1 MADTNTEAKEKLVE
15 QDLKT
20 IADAPKKGAVP
31 GEKSHIEQD
40 FDDLGSAV
48 VSPVDP
54 RKGPSDANKD
64 NKPVKQVVNAKA
76 LPGHQ
81 KANDD
86 TEAGVQKADEPSDVD
101 GPDKAKVRKTTSEA
115 KTVKKEEEKPSKK
128 VKADGAIDE
137 KEVSEKIEPK
147 VDEKDI
153 DKRVKDIDVKEDVA
167 ALVDGDS
174 DLSDEFKLKAATIF
188 ESAVK
193 AKVKDEII
201 RLEKEYNKKIDTE
214 TSKLKEGLVEKVDSY
229 LNYVVEEWMKENEL
243 AIERGIKGEIAED
256 FISGLKKLF
265 EDHYIDVPDE
275 KYNILED
282 QASKIENLDKT
293 LNEQIDKNV
302 TLNKEVGSFKRD
314 EILSKSSK
322 DLADTQKEKF
332 SKLAENIEYKDA
344 EDFEKKVSQIKESYF
359 PKKSNAK
366 SDDVVDD
373 ISATKTDKNLN
384 NAMSAYSAA
393 ISKTKDIKLSTT

>member
-1 MADTNTEAKEKLVE
+1 MADTKTEAKEQLNE
-15 QDLKT
+15 QESAT
-20 IADAPKKGAVP
+20 ITDAPKKGAVP
-31 GEKSHIEQD
+31 GEQSHIGQN

-48 VSPVDP
+48 VSPVDA

-64 NKPVKQVVNAKA
+64 NKAVKQVVNAKA

-81 KANDD
+81 AANDD
-86 TEAGVQKADEPSDVD
+86 TEAGVQKADEPSDED

-115 KTVKKEEEKPSKK
+115 KTVKKEVSEKPKK

-137 KEVSEKIEPK
+137 KEISEKSGPE
-147 VDEKDI
+147 VDEKEI
-153 DKRVKDIDVKEDVA
+153 DKRVKDISVKEDVS

-201 RLEKEYNKKIDTE
+201 RLEKEYGNKIETE
-214 TSKLKEGLVEKVDSY
+214 TAKLKEGLVEKVDSY

-282 QASKIENLDKT
+282 QAGKIENLDKK

-302 TLNKEVGSFKRD
+302 TLNKEVGTFKRE

-332 SKLAENIEYKDA
+332 FKLTENVDYKDA

-359 PKKSNAK
+359 PKKSKVK

-373 ISATKTDKNLN
+373 VSATKTDKNLN
-384 NAMSAYSAA
+384 DAMSAYSAA
-393 ISKTKDIKLSTT
+393 ITKTKDIKLSVN

>member
-1 MADTNTEAKEKLVE
+1 MADTNTEAKEQLVE
-15 QDLKT
+15 QDPNT
-20 IADAPKKGAVP
+20 ITDAPKKGAVP

-48 VSPVDP
+48 VSPVDA

-64 NKPVKQVVNAKA
+64 NKAVKQVVNAKA

-81 KANDD
+81 TANDD
-86 TEAGVQKADEPSDVD
+86 TEAGVQKADEPSDED

-137 KEVSEKIEPK
+137 KEISEKSKLE
-147 VDEKDI
+147 VI
-153 DKRVKDIDVKEDVA
+153 DKRVKDIDVKEDVS

-201 RLEKEYNKKIDTE
+201 RLEKEYNNKIDTE

-314 EILSKSSK
+314 DILSKSSK
-322 DLADTQKEKF
+322 DLVDTQKEKF
-332 SKLAENIEYKDA
+332 SKLTENIEYKDA

-393 ISKTKDIKLSTT
+393 ISKTKDIKLSVN

>member
-1 MADTNTEAKEKLVE
+1 MADTKTEAKEQLNE
-15 QDLKT
+15 QDPAT

-31 GEKSHIEQD
+31 GEQSHIGQD

-48 VSPVDP
+48 VSPVDA

-64 NKPVKQVVNAKA
+64 NKAVKQVVNAKA

-81 KANDD
+81 AANDD
-86 TEAGVQKADEPSDVD
+86 TEAGVQKADEPSDED

-115 KTVKKEEEKPSKK
+115 KAVKKEVSEKPKK

-137 KEVSEKIEPK
+137 KEISEKSDPK
-147 VDEKDI
+147 AI

-174 DLSDEFKLKAATIF
+174 DLSDEFKRKAATIF

-201 RLEKEYNKKIDTE
+201 RLEKEYGNKVETE
-214 TSKLKEGLVEKVDSY
+214 TAKLKEGLVEKVDSY

-282 QASKIENLDKT
+282 QAGKIENLDKK

-302 TLNKEVGSFKRD
+302 TLNKEVGTFKRE

-332 SKLAENIEYKDA
+332 FKLTENVDYKDA

-359 PKKSNAK
+359 PKKSKVK

-373 ISATKTDKNLN
+373 VSATKTDKNLN
-384 NAMSAYSAA
+384 DAMSAYSAA
-393 ISKTKDIKLSTT
+393 ITKTKDIKLSVN

>member
-1 MADTNTEAKEKLVE
+1 MADTKTEAKEQLNE
-15 QDLKT
+15 QDPAT

-31 GEKSHIEQD
+31 GEKSHIGQT

-48 VSPVDP
+48 VSPVDA

-64 NKPVKQVVNAKA
+64 NKAVKQVVNAKA

-81 KANDD
+81 TANDD
-86 TEAGVQKADEPSDVD
+86 TEAGVQKADEPSDED

-115 KTVKKEEEKPSKK
+115 KTVKKEVSEKPKK

-137 KEVSEKIEPK
+137 KEISEKSDPK
-147 VDEKDI
+147 AI

-201 RLEKEYNKKIDTE
+201 RLEKEYGKKVETE
-214 TSKLKEGLVEKVDSY
+214 TAKLKEGLVEKVDSY

-282 QASKIENLDKT
+282 QASKIENLDKK

-302 TLNKEVGSFKRD
+302 NLNKEVGTFKRE

-332 SKLAENIEYKDA
+332 EKLTENIEYKDA

-359 PKKSNAK
+359 PKKSKAK

-373 ISATKTDKNLN
+373 VSATKTDENLN
-384 NAMSAYSAA
+384 DAMSAYSAA
-393 ISKTKDIKLSTT
+393 ISKTKDIKLSN

>member
-1 MADTNTEAKEKLVE
+1 MADTKTEAKEQLNE
-15 QDLKT
+15 QDPAT

-31 GEKSHIEQD
+31 GEKSHIGQT

-48 VSPVDP
+48 VSPVDA

-64 NKPVKQVVNAKA
+64 NKAVKQVVNAKA

-81 KANDD
+81 TANDD
-86 TEAGVQKADEPSDVD
+86 TEAGVQKADEPSDED

-115 KTVKKEEEKPSKK
+115 KTVKKEVSEKPKK

-137 KEVSEKIEPK
+137 KEISEKSDPK
-147 VDEKDI
+147 AI
-153 DKRVKDIDVKEDVA
+153 DKRVKDIDVKEDVK

-201 RLEKEYNKKIDTE
+201 RLEKEYGKKVETE
-214 TSKLKEGLVEKVDSY
+214 TAKLKEGLVEKVDSY

-282 QASKIENLDKT
+282 QASKIENLDKK

-302 TLNKEVGSFKRD
+302 NLNKEVGTFKRE

-332 SKLAENIEYKDA
+332 EKLTENIEYKDA

-359 PKKSNAK
+359 PKKSKAK

-373 ISATKTDKNLN
+373 VSATKTDENLN
-384 NAMSAYSAA
+384 DAMSAYSAA
-393 ISKTKDIKLSTT
+393 ISKTKDIKLSN

>member
-1 MADTNTEAKEKLVE
+1 MADTKTEAKEQLNE
-15 QDLKT
+15 QDPAT

-31 GEKSHIEQD
+31 GEQSHIGQD

-48 VSPVDP
+48 VSPVDA

-64 NKPVKQVVNAKA
+64 NKAVKQVVNAKA

-81 KANDD
+81 TANDD
-86 TEAGVQKADEPSDVD
+86 TEAGVQKADEPSDED

-115 KTVKKEEEKPSKK
+115 KTVKKEVSEKPKK

-137 KEVSEKIEPK
+137 KEISEKSDPK
-147 VDEKDI
+147 AI
-153 DKRVKDIDVKEDVA
+153 DKRVKDIDVKEDVK

-201 RLEKEYNKKIDTE
+201 RLDKEYDKKVATE
-214 TSKLKEGLVEKVDSY
+214 TAKLKEGLVEKVDSY

-282 QASKIENLDKT
+282 QAGKIETLDKK

-302 TLNKEVGSFKRD
+302 NLNKEVGTFKRE

-332 SKLAENIEYKDA
+332 EKLTENIEYKDA

-359 PKKSNAK
+359 PKKSKAK

-373 ISATKTDKNLN
+373 VSATKTDENLN
-384 NAMSAYSAA
+384 DAMSAYSAA
-393 ISKTKDIKLSTT
+393 ISKTKDIKLSN

>member
-1 MADTNTEAKEKLVE
+1 MADTKTDAKEQLNE
-15 QDLKT
+15 QDPAT
-20 IADAPKKGAVP
+20 ITDAPKKGAVP
-31 GEKSHIEQD
+31 GEQSHIGQS

-48 VSPVDP
+48 VSPVDA

-64 NKPVKQVVNAKA
+64 NKAVKQVVNAKA

-81 KANDD
+81 AANDD
-86 TEAGVQKADEPSDVD
+86 TEAGVQKADEPSDED

-115 KTVKKEEEKPSKK
+115 KTVKKEVSEKPKK

-137 KEVSEKIEPK
+137 KEISEKSDPK
-147 VDEKDI
+147 AI

-174 DLSDEFKLKAATIF
+174 DLSDEFKRKAATIF

-201 RLEKEYNKKIDTE
+201 RLEKEYGNKIETE
-214 TSKLKEGLVEKVDSY
+214 TAKLKEGLVEKVDSY

-282 QASKIENLDKT
+282 QAGKIENLDKK

-302 TLNKEVGSFKRD
+302 TLNKEVGTFKRE

-332 SKLAENIEYKDA
+332 GKLTENIEYKDA

-359 PKKSNAK
+359 PKKSKAK

-373 ISATKTDKNLN
+373 ISATKTDENLN
-384 NAMSAYSAA
+384 DAMSAYSAA
-393 ISKTKDIKLSTT
+393 ISKTKDIKLSN

>member
-1 MADTNTEAKEKLVE
+1 MADTKTDAKEQLNE
-15 QDLKT
+15 QAPAT
-20 IADAPKKGAVP
+20 ITDAPKKGAVP
-31 GEKSHIEQD
+31 GEQSHIGQS

-48 VSPVDP
+48 VSPVDA

-64 NKPVKQVVNAKA
+64 NKAVKQVVNAKA

-81 KANDD
+81 AANDD
-86 TEAGVQKADEPSDVD
+86 TEAGVQKADEPSDED

-115 KTVKKEEEKPSKK
+115 KTVKKEVSEKPKK

-137 KEVSEKIEPK
+137 KEISEKSDPK
-147 VDEKDI
+147 AI

-174 DLSDEFKLKAATIF
+174 DLSDEFKRKAATIF

-201 RLEKEYNKKIDTE
+201 RLEKEYGNKVETE
-214 TSKLKEGLVEKVDSY
+214 TAKLKEGLVEKVDSY

-282 QASKIENLDKT
+282 QAGKIENLDKK

-302 TLNKEVGSFKRD
+302 TLNKEVGTFKRE

-332 SKLAENIEYKDA
+332 GKLTENIEYKDA

-359 PKKSNAK
+359 PKKSKAK

-373 ISATKTDKNLN
+373 ISATKTDENLN
-384 NAMSAYSAA
+384 DAMSAYSAA
-393 ISKTKDIKLSTT
+393 ISKTKDIKLSN

>member
-1 MADTNTEAKEKLVE
+1 MADTKTDAKEQLNE
-15 QDLKT
+15 QDPAT
-20 IADAPKKGAVP
+20 ITDAPKKGAVP
-31 GEKSHIEQD
+31 GEQSHIGQS

-48 VSPVDP
+48 VSPVDA

-64 NKPVKQVVNAKA
+64 NKAVKQVVNAKA
-76 LPGHQ
+76 LPGYQ
-81 KANDD
+81 AANDD
-86 TEAGVQKADEPSDVD
+86 TEAGVQKADEPSDED

-115 KTVKKEEEKPSKK
+115 KTVKKEVSEKPKK

-137 KEVSEKIEPK
+137 KEISEKSDPK
-147 VDEKDI
+147 AI

-174 DLSDEFKLKAATIF
+174 DLSDEFKRKAATIF

-201 RLEKEYNKKIDTE
+201 RLEKEYGNKVETE
-214 TSKLKEGLVEKVDSY
+214 TAKLKEGLVEKVDSY

-282 QASKIENLDKT
+282 QAGKIENLDKK

-302 TLNKEVGSFKRD
+302 TLNKEVGTFKRE

-332 SKLAENIEYKDA
+332 EKLTENIEYKDA

-359 PKKSNAK
+359 PKKSKAK

-373 ISATKTDKNLN
+373 VSATKTDENLN
-384 NAMSAYSAA
+384 DAMSAYSAA
-393 ISKTKDIKLSTT
+393 ISKTKDIKLSN

>member
-1 MADTNTEAKEKLVE
+1 MADTKTDAKEQLNE
-15 QDLKT
+15 QDPAT
-20 IADAPKKGAVP
+20 ITDAPKKGAVP
-31 GEKSHIEQD
+31 GEQSHIGQS

-48 VSPVDP
+48 VSPVDA

-64 NKPVKQVVNAKA
+64 NKAVKQVVNAKA

-81 KANDD
+81 AANDD
-86 TEAGVQKADEPSDVD
+86 TEAGVQKADEPSDED

-115 KTVKKEEEKPSKK
+115 KTVKKEVSEKPKK

-137 KEVSEKIEPK
+137 KEISEKSDPK
-147 VDEKDI
+147 AI

-174 DLSDEFKLKAATIF
+174 DLSDEFKRKAATIF

-201 RLEKEYNKKIDTE
+201 RLEKEYGNKVETE
-214 TSKLKEGLVEKVDSY
+214 TAKLKEGLVEKVDSY

-282 QASKIENLDKT
+282 QAGKIENLDKK

-302 TLNKEVGSFKRD
+302 TLNKEVGTFKRE

-332 SKLAENIEYKDA
+332 GKLTENIEYKDA

-359 PKKSNAK
+359 PKKSKAK

-373 ISATKTDKNLN
+373 ISATKTDENLN
-384 NAMSAYSAA
+384 DAMSAYSAA
-393 ISKTKDIKLSTT
+393 ISKTKDIKLSVN

>member
-1 MADTNTEAKEKLVE
+1 MADTNTEAKEQLNE
-15 QDLKT
+15 QDPKT
-20 IADAPKKGAVP
+20 ITDAPKKGAVP

-54 RKGPSDANKD
+54 RKGPSNANKD

-81 KANDD
+81 KMNDD
-86 TEAGVQKADEPSDVD
+86 TEAGVQKADEPSDED

-314 EILSKSSK
+314 EILGKSSK

-332 SKLAENIEYKDA
+332 SKLTENIEYKDA

-373 ISATKTDKNLN
+373 VSATKTDKNLN

>member
-153 DKRVKDIDVKEDVA
+153 DKRVKDIDVKEDVS

-302 TLNKEVGSFKRD
+302 TLNKEVGTFKRD
-314 EILSKSSK
+314 EILGKSSK

-332 SKLAENIEYKDA
+332 SKLTENIEYKDA

-373 ISATKTDKNLN
+373 VSATKTDKNLN

>member
-1 MADTNTEAKEKLVE
+1 MADTNTEAKEQLAE
-15 QDLKT
+15 QDPNT
-20 IADAPKKGAVP
+20 ITDAPKKGAVP

-64 NKPVKQVVNAKA
+64 NKAVKQVVNAKA

-81 KANDD
+81 TKNDD
-86 TEAGVQKADEPSDVD
+86 TEAGVQKADEPSDED

-137 KEVSEKIEPK
+137 KEISEKSKLE
-147 VDEKDI
+147 VI
-153 DKRVKDIDVKEDVA
+153 DKRVKDIDVKEDVS

-201 RLEKEYNKKIDTE
+201 RLEKEYNNKIDTE

-314 EILSKSSK
+314 DILSKSSK
-322 DLADTQKEKF
+322 DLVDTQKEKF
-332 SKLAENIEYKDA
+332 SKLTENIEYKDA

-393 ISKTKDIKLSTT
+393 ISKTKDIKLST

>member
-1 MADTNTEAKEKLVE
+1 MADTNTKAKEQLNE

-20 IADAPKKGAVP
+20 ITDAPKKGAVP

-54 RKGPSDANKD
+54 RKGPSDANKG

-81 KANDD
+81 TANDD
-86 TEAGVQKADEPSDVD
+86 TEAGVQKADEPSDKD

-137 KEVSEKIEPK
+137 KEISEKSKLE
-147 VDEKDI
+147 VI

-302 TLNKEVGSFKRD
+302 TLNKEVGTFKRD

-332 SKLAENIEYKDA
+332 SKLTENIEYKDA

-373 ISATKTDKNLN
+373 VSATKTDKNLN

-393 ISKTKDIKLSTT
+393 ISKTKDIKLSVT

>member
-1 MADTNTEAKEKLVE
+1 MADTKTEAKEQLNE
-15 QDLKT
+15 QDPAT

-31 GEKSHIEQD
+31 GEQSHIGQD

-48 VSPVDP
+48 VSPVDA

-64 NKPVKQVVNAKA
+64 NKAVKQVVNAKA

-81 KANDD
+81 AANDD
-86 TEAGVQKADEPSDVD
+86 TEAGVQKADEPSDED

-115 KTVKKEEEKPSKK
+115 KTVKKEVSEKPKK

-137 KEVSEKIEPK
+137 KEISEKSDPK
-147 VDEKDI
+147 AI

-174 DLSDEFKLKAATIF
+174 DLSDEFKRKAATIF

-201 RLEKEYNKKIDTE
+201 RLEKEYGNKVETE
-214 TSKLKEGLVEKVDSY
+214 TAKLKEGLVEKVDSY

-282 QASKIENLDKT
+282 QAGKIENLDKK

-302 TLNKEVGSFKRD
+302 NLNKEVGTYKRD
-314 EILSKSSK
+314 EILSKSSE

-332 SKLAENIEYKDA
+332 GKLTENIEYKDA

-359 PKKSNAK
+359 PKKSKAK

-373 ISATKTDKNLN
+373 ISATKTDENLN
-384 NAMSAYSAA
+384 DAMSAYSAA
-393 ISKTKDIKLSTT
+393 ISKTKDIKLSN

>member
-1 MADTNTEAKEKLVE
+1 MADTKTDAKEQLNE
-15 QDLKT
+15 QDPAT
-20 IADAPKKGAVP
+20 ITDAPKKGAVP
-31 GEKSHIEQD
+31 GEQSHIGQS

-48 VSPVDP
+48 VSPVDA

-64 NKPVKQVVNAKA
+64 NKAVKQVVNAKA

-81 KANDD
+81 AANDD
-86 TEAGVQKADEPSDVD
+86 TEAGVQKADEPSDED

-115 KTVKKEEEKPSKK
+115 KTVKKEVSEKPKK

-137 KEVSEKIEPK
+137 KEISEKSDPK
-147 VDEKDI
+147 AI

-174 DLSDEFKLKAATIF
+174 DLSDEFKRKAATIF

-201 RLEKEYNKKIDTE
+201 RLEKEYGNKVETE
-214 TSKLKEGLVEKVDSY
+214 TAKLKEGLVEKVDSY

-282 QASKIENLDKT
+282 QAGKIENLDKK

-302 TLNKEVGSFKRD
+302 TLNKEVGTFKRE

-332 SKLAENIEYKDA
+332 GKLTENIEYKDA

-359 PKKSNAK
+359 PKKSKAK

-373 ISATKTDKNLN
+373 ISATKTDENLN
-384 NAMSAYSAA
+384 DAMSAYSAA
-393 ISKTKDIKLSTT
+393 ISKTKDIKLSN

>member
-1 MADTNTEAKEKLVE
+1 MADTKTDAKEQLNE
-15 QDLKT
+15 QDPAT
-20 IADAPKKGAVP
+20 ITDAPKKGAVP
-31 GEKSHIEQD
+31 GEQSHIGQS

-48 VSPVDP
+48 VSPVDA

-64 NKPVKQVVNAKA
+64 NKAVKQVVNAKA

-81 KANDD
+81 AANDD
-86 TEAGVQKADEPSDVD
+86 TEAGVQKADEPSDED

-115 KTVKKEEEKPSKK
+115 KTVKKEVSEKPKK
-128 VKADGAIDE
+128 VKAYGAIDE
-137 KEVSEKIEPK
+137 KEISEKSDPK
-147 VDEKDI
+147 AI

-174 DLSDEFKLKAATIF
+174 DLSDEFKRKAATIF

-201 RLEKEYNKKIDTE
+201 RLEKEYGNKVETE
-214 TSKLKEGLVEKVDSY
+214 TAKLKEGLVEKVDSY

-282 QASKIENLDKT
+282 QAGKIENLDKK

-302 TLNKEVGSFKRD
+302 TLNKEVGTFKRE

-332 SKLAENIEYKDA
+332 EKLTENIEYKDA

-359 PKKSNAK
+359 PKKSKAK

-373 ISATKTDKNLN
+373 ISATKTDENLN
-384 NAMSAYSAA
+384 DAMSAYSAA
-393 ISKTKDIKLSTT
+393 ISKTKDIKLSN

>member
-1 MADTNTEAKEKLVE
+1 MADTKTEAKEQLNE
-15 QDLKT
+15 QDPAT
-20 IADAPKKGAVP
+20 ITDAPKKGAVP
-31 GEKSHIEQD
+31 GEKSHIGQT

-48 VSPVDP
+48 VSPVDA

-64 NKPVKQVVNAKA
+64 NKAVKQVVNAKA

-81 KANDD
+81 TANDD
-86 TEAGVQKADEPSDVD
+86 TEAGVQKADEPSDED

-115 KTVKKEEEKPSKK
+115 KTVKKEVSEKPKK

-137 KEVSEKIEPK
+137 KEISEKSDPK
-147 VDEKDI
+147 AI
-153 DKRVKDIDVKEDVA
+153 DKRVKDIDVKEDVK

-201 RLEKEYNKKIDTE
+201 RLEKEYGKKVETE
-214 TSKLKEGLVEKVDSY
+214 TAKLKEGLVEKVDSY

-282 QASKIENLDKT
+282 QAGKIEILDKK

-302 TLNKEVGSFKRD
+302 NLNKEVGTFKRE

-332 SKLAENIEYKDA
+332 EKLTENIEYKDA

-359 PKKSNAK
+359 PKKSKAK

-373 ISATKTDKNLN
+373 VSATKTDENLN
-384 NAMSAYSAA
+384 DAMSAYSAA
-393 ISKTKDIKLSTT
+393 ISKTKDIKLSN

>member
-1 MADTNTEAKEKLVE
+1 MADTKTDAKEQLNE
-15 QDLKT
+15 QDPAT
-20 IADAPKKGAVP
+20 ITDAPKKGAVP
-31 GEKSHIEQD
+31 GEQSHIGQS

-48 VSPVDP
+48 VSPVDA

-64 NKPVKQVVNAKA
+64 NKAVKQVVNAKA

-81 KANDD
+81 AANDD
-86 TEAGVQKADEPSDVD
+86 TEAGVQKADEPSDED

-115 KTVKKEEEKPSKK
+115 KTVKKEVSEKPKK

-137 KEVSEKIEPK
+137 KEISEKSDPK
-147 VDEKDI
+147 AI

-174 DLSDEFKLKAATIF
+174 DLSDEFKRKAATIF

-201 RLEKEYNKKIDTE
+201 RLEKEYGNKVETE
-214 TSKLKEGLVEKVDSY
+214 TAKLKEGLVEKVDSY

-282 QASKIENLDKT
+282 QAGKIENLDKK

-302 TLNKEVGSFKRD
+302 TLNKEVGTFKRE

-332 SKLAENIEYKDA
+332 EKLTENIEYKDA

-359 PKKSNAK
+359 PKKSKAK

-373 ISATKTDKNLN
+373 ISATKTDENLN
-384 NAMSAYSAA
+384 DAMSAYSAA
-393 ISKTKDIKLSTT
+393 ISKTKDIKLSN

>member
-1 MADTNTEAKEKLVE
+1 MADTKTEAKEQLNE
-15 QDLKT
+15 QESAT
-20 IADAPKKGAVP
+20 ITDAPKKGAVP
-31 GEKSHIEQD
+31 GEQSHIGQD

-48 VSPVDP
+48 VSPVDA

-64 NKPVKQVVNAKA
+64 NKAVKQVVNAKA

-81 KANDD
+81 AANDD
-86 TEAGVQKADEPSDVD
+86 TEAGVQKADEPSDED

-115 KTVKKEEEKPSKK
+115 KTVKKEVSEKPKK

-137 KEVSEKIEPK
+137 KEISEKSDPK
-147 VDEKDI
+147 AI

-174 DLSDEFKLKAATIF
+174 DLSDEFKRKAATIF

-201 RLEKEYNKKIDTE
+201 RLEKEYGNKVETE
-214 TSKLKEGLVEKVDSY
+214 TAKLKEGLVEKVDSY

-282 QASKIENLDKT
+282 QAGKIENLDKK

-302 TLNKEVGSFKRD
+302 TLNKEVGTFKRE

-332 SKLAENIEYKDA
+332 EKLTENIEYKDA

-359 PKKSNAK
+359 PKKSKAK

-373 ISATKTDKNLN
+373 ISATKTDENLN
-384 NAMSAYSAA
+384 DAMSAYSAA
-393 ISKTKDIKLSTT
+393 ISKTKDIKLSN

>member
-1 MADTNTEAKEKLVE
+1 MADTKTDAKEQLNE
-15 QDLKT
+15 QDPAT
-20 IADAPKKGAVP
+20 ITDAPKKGAVP
-31 GEKSHIEQD
+31 GEQSHIGQS

-48 VSPVDP
+48 VSPVDA

-64 NKPVKQVVNAKA
+64 NKAVKQVVNAKA

-81 KANDD
+81 AANDD
-86 TEAGVQKADEPSDVD
+86 TEAGVQKADEPSDED

-115 KTVKKEEEKPSKK
+115 KTVKKEVSEKPKK

-137 KEVSEKIEPK
+137 KEISEKSDPK
-147 VDEKDI
+147 AI

-174 DLSDEFKLKAATIF
+174 DLSDEFKRKAATIF

-201 RLEKEYNKKIDTE
+201 RLEKEYGNKVETE
-214 TSKLKEGLVEKVDSY
+214 TAKLKEGLVEKVDSY

-256 FISGLKKLF
+256 LISGLKKLF

-282 QASKIENLDKT
+282 QAGKIENLDKK

-302 TLNKEVGSFKRD
+302 TLNKEVGTFKRE

-332 SKLAENIEYKDA
+332 GKLTENIEYKDA

-359 PKKSNAK
+359 PKKSKAK

-373 ISATKTDKNLN
+373 VSATKTDKNLN
-384 NAMSAYSAA
+384 DAMSAYSAA
-393 ISKTKDIKLSTT
+393 ISKTKDIKLSN

>member
-86 TEAGVQKADEPSDVD
+86 TEAGVQKADEPSDED

-115 KTVKKEEEKPSKK
+115 KTVKKEVSEKPKK
-128 VKADGAIDE
+128 LKADGAIDE

-153 DKRVKDIDVKEDVA
+153 DKRVKDIDVKEDVS

-302 TLNKEVGSFKRD
+302 TLNKEVGTFKRD
-314 EILSKSSK
+314 EILGKSSK

-332 SKLAENIEYKDA
+332 SKLTENIEYKDA

-373 ISATKTDKNLN
+373 VSATKTDKNLN

>member
-1 MADTNTEAKEKLVE
+1 MADTKTDAKEQLNE
-15 QDLKT
+15 QDPAT
-20 IADAPKKGAVP
+20 ITDAPKKGAVP
-31 GEKSHIEQD
+31 GEQSHIGQS

-48 VSPVDP
+48 VSPVDA

-64 NKPVKQVVNAKA
+64 NKAVKQVVNAKA

-81 KANDD
+81 AANDD
-86 TEAGVQKADEPSDVD
+86 TEAGVQKADEPSDED

-115 KTVKKEEEKPSKK
+115 KTVKKEVSEKPKK

-137 KEVSEKIEPK
+137 KEISEKSDPK
-147 VDEKDI
+147 AI

-174 DLSDEFKLKAATIF
+174 DLSDEFKRKAATIF

-201 RLEKEYNKKIDTE
+201 RLEKEYGNKVETE
-214 TSKLKEGLVEKVDSY
+214 TAKLKEGLVEKVDSY

-282 QASKIENLDKT
+282 QAGKIENLDKK

-302 TLNKEVGSFKRD
+302 TLNKEVGTFKRE

-332 SKLAENIEYKDA
+332 GKLTENIEYKDA

-359 PKKSNAK
+359 PKKSKAK

-373 ISATKTDKNLN
+373 VSATKTDKNLN
-384 NAMSAYSAA
+384 DAMSAYSAA
-393 ISKTKDIKLSTT
+393 ISKTKDIKLSN

>member
-1 MADTNTEAKEKLVE
+1 MADTKTEAKEQLNE
-15 QDLKT
+15 QDPAT
-20 IADAPKKGAVP
+20 ITDAPKKGAVP
-31 GEKSHIEQD
+31 GEKSHIGQT

-48 VSPVDP
+48 VSPVDA

-64 NKPVKQVVNAKA
+64 NKAVKQVVNAKA

-81 KANDD
+81 TANDD
-86 TEAGVQKADEPSDVD
+86 TEAGVQKADEPSDED

-115 KTVKKEEEKPSKK
+115 KTVKKEVSEKPKK

-137 KEVSEKIEPK
+137 KEISEKSDPK
-147 VDEKDI
+147 AI
-153 DKRVKDIDVKEDVA
+153 DKRVKDIDVKEDVK

-201 RLEKEYNKKIDTE
+201 RLEKEYGKKVETE
-214 TSKLKEGLVEKVDSY
+214 TAKLKEGLVEKVDSY

-282 QASKIENLDKT
+282 QASKIENLDKK

-302 TLNKEVGSFKRD
+302 NLNKEVGTFKRE

-332 SKLAENIEYKDA
+332 EKLTENIEYKDA

-359 PKKSNAK
+359 PKKSKAK

-373 ISATKTDKNLN
+373 VSATKTDENLN
-384 NAMSAYSAA
+384 DAMSAYSAA
-393 ISKTKDIKLSTT
+393 ISKTKDIKLSN